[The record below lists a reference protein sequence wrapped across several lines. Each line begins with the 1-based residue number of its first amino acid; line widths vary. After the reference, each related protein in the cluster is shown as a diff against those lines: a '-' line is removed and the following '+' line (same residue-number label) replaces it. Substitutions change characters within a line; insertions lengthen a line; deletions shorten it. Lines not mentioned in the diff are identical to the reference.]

1 MNMLVRGFQWNC
13 RCELFTISNIEL
25 VAYGFPYFTIRV
37 TCSSGTYIR
46 SLLRDICIRLGIP
59 GTMTSLA
66 RTAVGPFDIQSSY
79 IAEEL
84 TLHGEKNCVPH
95 RSCGIASFKSGR
107 R

>member
-1 MNMLVRGFQWNC
+1 MNMLVRVFQWKLPL
-13 RCELFTISNIEL
+13 RTITISNIEL

-59 GTMTSLA
+59 GTMTSLV

-84 TLHGEKNCVPH
+84 TLHGEKNCVPY
-95 RSCGIASFKSGR
+95 RSCGISSFKSGR